1 MKIDINKFSFAQM
14 TSNESGKTSS
24 SGTMGVLI
32 CTVGS
37 LSFLLGVMDK
47 IFFTHNIDIM
57 TQTIVFTGI
66 GASLLAVR
74 KAKAVNK
81 PDQEVEDN
89 QETPEEPLNS

>member
-14 TSNESGKTSS
+14 TSNDNGKTSG

-32 CTVGS
+32 CTVGA

-74 KAKAVNK
+74 KVKDVNK
-81 PDQEVEDN
+81 T
-89 QETPEEPLNS
+89 ETITEENPAETLNS